1 MGKILVVNDDGI
13 ESERIVLLAELA
25 RAFGEVTVV
34 APRAQCSAMSRR
46 ITVRGDIL
54 CEDRTEAFGVEGVTA
69 YAIDGTP
76 ADCVKV
82 GYYYLCQGVELVFS
96 GINYGYNVGSD
107 LYYSG
112 TMGAALEALARGV
125 NAIAYS
131 ADAGE
136 EYGAIRKHFAP
147 VTEEILKKGF
157 PADAVWNVNF
167 PALAQ
172 ADVKG
177 VLWERVPDPGCFFV
191 DHYEERTEGGNR
203 IFTAGMHPAAEGH
216 DGTDIEAVLDGFVSV
231 GLYHASY

>member
-1 MGKILVVNDDGI
+1 MRKILVVNDDGI
-13 ESERIVLLAELA
+13 GSERIRLLADLS

-34 APRAQCSAMSRR
+34 APRAQCSAMARR

-54 CEDRTEAFGVEGVTA
+54 CEDRTKAFALEGVKA

-76 ADCVKV
+76 ADCVKL
-82 GYYYLCQGVELVFS
+82 GYYYLCRDVDLVFS
-96 GINYGYNVGSD
+96 GINYGYNIGSD

-136 EYGAIRKHFAP
+136 EFGCIEAYFHS
-147 VTEEILKKGF
+147 VTEEILTKGF
-157 PADAVWNVNF
+157 PKDAVWNVNF
-167 PALAQ
+167 PECKKSEC
-172 ADVKG
+172 KG
-177 VLWERVPDPGCFFV
+177 VLWDRVPDKGCFFA
-191 DHYEERTEGGNR
+191 DHYEARTEGEDR

-216 DGTDIEAVLDGFVSV
+216 DGTDIEAVLNGYVSV
-231 GLYHASY
+231 GLYHPSW